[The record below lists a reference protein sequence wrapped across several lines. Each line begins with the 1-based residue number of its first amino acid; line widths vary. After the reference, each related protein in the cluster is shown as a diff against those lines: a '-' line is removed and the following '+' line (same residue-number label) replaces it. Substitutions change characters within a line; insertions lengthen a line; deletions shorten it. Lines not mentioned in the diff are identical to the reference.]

1 MLHKPN
7 FCCECGEKIEKENRK
22 WWESRRFCHDCAQH
36 FDKLPN
42 RILKYSVG
50 AFVFIGVG
58 FLIANSITQRKTPIV
73 SNQNQAATTQQQIAN
88 RQIAQTNQP
97 GNAQTVNKPINQAG
111 VQKTPQMLTSSPP
124 QTIPDVAETAETA
137 YYCGART
144 QKGTPCS
151 RRVRIPGRCWQHVGK
166 PAMLPEE
173 KLKISQ

>member
-22 WWESRRFCHDCAQH
+22 WWESRSFCHDCAQH

-42 RILKYSVG
+42 RILKYLVG
-50 AFVFIGVG
+50 AFVFIGIG
-58 FLIANSITQRKTPIV
+58 FVIANSFTQRKPQIV
-73 SNQNQAATTQQQIAN
+73 SNQNQAASAPRQIAN
-88 RQIAQTNQP
+88 SQIAQTNQT
-97 GNAQTVNKPINQAG
+97 ASVQTVNKRINQAPA
-111 VQKTPQMLTSSPP
+111 QKTPQMLTSVAP
-124 QTIPDVAETAETA
+124 QTLPNVAETTETA

-151 RRVRIPGRCWQHVGK
+151 RRVRLPGRCWQHVGK

-173 KLKISQ
+173 KLKIAQ